1 MKEIIIIIID
11 IHSHFCF
18 FVTNY

>member
-11 IHSHFCF
+11 IHSHFWF